1 MNGGPFYKRK
11 WKSPM
16 SRRGRWARKK
26 TGGLPELLPGLLVA
40 FVLLFGVV
48 RPFIVE
54 SFYVPSESM
63 VPTLLVGE
71 RLLVN
76 KFIYRFAEPERGDI
90 VVFRAR
96 KADGEEVNLVKR
108 VLGLPGD
115 EIAVQDGV
123 LLLNGVPQKERYLNR
138 DPADESSF
146 GPTRVPPGYVF
157 VMGDNR
163 ARSFD
168 SRFFGPVPEKTIV
181 GEAFLRVWPPSR
193 LGLL

>member
-1 MNGGPFYKRK
+1 MG
-11 WKSPM
+11 
-16 SRRGRWARKK
+16 
-26 TGGLPELLPGLLVA
+26 GGLPELLLA
-40 FVLLFGVV
+40 LLFTFALVFRVV
-48 RPFIVE
+48 RPFIAE
-54 SFYVPSESM
+54 AFYVPSESM

-71 RLLVN
+71 RGLVN
-76 KFIYRFAEPERGDI
+76 KFIYRFTEPERGDI

-96 KADGEEVNLVKR
+96 KADGGEVNLVKR

-115 EIAVQDGV
+115 EVAVRNGV
-123 LLLNGVPQKERYLNR
+123 LFLNGVPQKERYLNR

-168 SRFFGPVPEKTIV
+168 SRFFGPVPEESIV
-181 GEAFLRVWPPSR
+181 GEAFLRVWPPNR
-193 LGLL
+193 LALI